1 MPSACVVCKDERGY
15 KLSELLAERFDTV
28 YLIANSDNYRCW
40 EAGKRPVTKHKLP
53 PLQKLQPLFDALFL
67 HDNQDDLKLWQ
78 KIQQK
83 NIPPEQNITPG
94 QIFKFTTS
102 GEPEIQGNE
111 LPIYRQVHADNLNIE
126 LVDVEEII
134 AYINQQQVQKPR
146 ICLRTNNITEWR
158 NLVDTVEFNNLQN
171 RHELLNYLLCN
182 ILRDSQ
188 ERTHEYY
195 DLYRFLGSP
204 QPIVYVLDD
213 YRNYTTYNDDVYKIP
228 ESSIREISKYY
239 RDPETD
245 QNQDFTEVIKGF
257 CLILNNLSIR
267 FDVKAI
273 ELNFPASLDN
283 LNVDQLQPTYE
294 LIYQILKLNSYENQF
309 HVNAAEIAA
318 FIVDIEWL
326 PNITDAQTQQQTN
339 QEWWKK
345 WKQMGVMAIDIL
357 SQRYPEIP
365 CYILT
370 GSQPINELQEG
381 LVHRAYWGFEKPKS
395 HHYKTGNDKQPSEL
409 LNCITLEQHLIK
421 AVNRR
426 YGSYQKSPFQQLN
439 VNANSSLWQKL
450 IKKLNIQLPLE
461 QCVRGQALIK
471 LIAGLFPTAQQ
482 VEPIKILS
490 GGKSQAQAT
499 FLVSPI
505 CENNRLA
512 TRFIKIGSWF
522 LIQKEYLAYQ
532 KVIQPRLNSYTA
544 NIIQRPI
551 LTEVEQHQ
559 MSWGALMYT
568 LAGFPEEY
576 YNLQSLHELFKLHN
590 SSAEGD
596 IDLLKCVKNTLEKVL
611 FPLYKSSVSQEAKT
625 QPVWSW
631 LGDGLPP
638 IYTGVLIPL
647 IKLPGIDCLNENT
660 VSDDIFVIPSAVE
673 RNSQGEAIWR
683 SAFSNLQALNNRL
696 DEKYQGNDLPELSL
710 DDLEIVAKDYQK
722 VLLSGWKLMAVEV
735 PGNSNEGELML
746 VHPILG
752 MRVFL
757 RGDAEDI
764 RLRFGA
770 TWLRPGMTVNVLVYL
785 DTKTQRLNNTYK
797 NLSSV
802 DYPDNQNNLD
812 LHIRE
817 DFKRVNHIK
826 NLRSPVEVFYNDCCH
841 PDNYLSV
848 TGHAAPIHG
857 DLNLNN
863 ILYAAGET
871 VGWLI
876 DFERVK
882 AEGLAAYDLA
892 KLEGEIWINHL
903 LVYINELAKVS
914 PDNIPNNR
922 YKLLYFCLQSL
933 DFLGDEAE
941 FFKTKV
947 RNDQDLAFTS
957 NGLLMPIINLLKV
970 IKVIRDFGVSK
981 CQITLEEMKWSLSAY
996 FLNAAKLNVAPHK
1009 RKNAESSMTVL
1020 QFLISAWHLIEIVP
1034 ERGN

>member
-1 MPSACVVCKDERGY
+1 MMILDNGLTAYVVCGDDRGLY
-15 KLSELLAERFDTV
+15 LAELLAQRFDTV
-28 YLIANSDNYRCW
+28 YLIAGFDEYQFW
-40 EAGKRPVTKHKLP
+40 QAGEYQGTPEELP
-53 PLQKLQPLFDALFL
+53 PLFDAIFF
-67 HDNQDDLKLWQ
+67 HENDPELWDE
-78 KIQQK
+78 
-83 NIPPEQNITPG
+83 IPENTNLG

-111 LPIYRQVHADNLNIE
+111 LPIYRQVHANNLNIE
-126 LVDVEEII
+126 VADVEEVI

-146 ICLRTNNITEWR
+146 ICFRTNSIREWG
-158 NLVDTVEFNNLQN
+158 NLVKTVEFTNLQH
-171 RHELLNYLLCN
+171 RHDILNHLLCN
-182 ILRDSQ
+182 ILRNSPKK
-188 ERTHEYY
+188 TPEYY

-204 QPIVYVLDD
+204 QPIIYVLDD
-213 YRNYTTYNDDVYKIP
+213 YRNYTTYNDDIYKMP
-228 ESSIREISKYY
+228 GSSIREISKYY

-245 QNQDFTEVIKGF
+245 PDHGFTEVIKGF
-257 CLILNNLSIR
+257 CLILNNLSIG
-267 FDVKAI
+267 FNVKAP
-273 ELNFPASLDN
+273 ELNFPPSLDN
-283 LNVDQLQPTYE
+283 LNVEQLQPTYE
-294 LIYQILKLNSYENQF
+294 LVYQILNLNSYENQF
-309 HVNAAEIAA
+309 HINAAEIAA

-326 PNITDAQTQQQTN
+326 PNLTDAQTQQQTN

-395 HHYKTGNDKQPSEL
+395 HHYKTDNEKQPSEL
-409 LNCITLEQHLIK
+409 LNCITLEQHLVK

-551 LTEVEQHQ
+551 LTEVEQNQ

-590 SSAEGD
+590 NSAKGA

-625 QPVWSW
+625 QPVWCW

-638 IYTGVLIPL
+638 VYTGVLIPL
-647 IKLPGIDCLNENT
+647 LELPGIDCLNENT

-673 RNSQGEAIWR
+673 RNSQGEASWR
-683 SAFSNLQALNNRL
+683 LAFYNLQKLNTRL
-696 DEKYQGNDLPELSL
+696 DEQYQGNEFPELSL
-710 DDLEIVAKDYQK
+710 DDPEIFHQPYQK

-735 PGNSNEGELML
+735 PGNSNEGELLL

-797 NLSSV
+797 NLSGS
-802 DYPDNQNNLD
+802 DSLDNQNNLD
-812 LHIRE
+812 VDILA
-817 DFKRVNHIK
+817 DFTRVNQID
-826 NLRSPVEVFYNDCCH
+826 NLRSPVEIFENDCCH

-863 ILYAAGET
+863 ILYAADET

-882 AEGLAAYDLA
+882 VEGLAACDLA
-892 KLEGEIWINHL
+892 KLEGEIWTHHL
-903 LVYINELAKVS
+903 LIYIKDLAKVS
-914 PDNIPNNR
+914 PNNIVDTC
-922 YKLLYFCLQSL
+922 YKLVYFCLQSL

-957 NGLLMPIINLLKV
+957 DGLLMPIINLLKV
-970 IKVIRDFGVSK
+970 INVIRDFGVSK

-1009 RKNAESSMTVL
+1009 RNNAQRSITVL
-1020 QFLISAWHLIEIVP
+1020 QFLISAWHLIGIVP

>member
-1 MPSACVVCKDERGY
+1 MPLNQPLTACVVCQRNRGI
-15 KLSELLAERFDTV
+15 KLAELLAKKFFTVHLIQHNQGYQFWKEGIKGDIQKQLPESVNAIFIHQSDYNLLNDRNIVSRF
-28 YLIANSDNYRCW
+28 
-40 EAGKRPVTKHKLP
+40 
-53 PLQKLQPLFDALFL
+53 
-67 HDNQDDLKLWQ
+67 
-78 KIQQK
+78 
-83 NIPPEQNITPG
+83 
-94 QIFKFTTS
+94 IFKFTS
-102 GEPEIQGNE
+102 DGEPHVQGNE
-111 LPIYRQVHADNLNIE
+111 LPIYRQVLLNQLNIE
-126 LVDVEEII
+126 VEDVEEIV

-158 NLVDTVEFNNLQN
+158 NLVETVEFNNLQN

-182 ILRDSQ
+182 ILRNSQ

-213 YRNYTTYNDDVYKIP
+213 YRNYTTYNNDIYKITD
-228 ESSIREISKYY
+228 SNIREISKYY

-294 LIYQILKLNSYENQF
+294 LIYHLLNLNNYENQF

-409 LNCITLEQHLIK
+409 LNCITLEQHLVK

-439 VNANSSLWQKL
+439 IHANSSLWQKL

-576 YNLQSLHELFKLHN
+576 DNLQSLHELFKQHN
-590 SSAEGD
+590 NSAEGA

-611 FPLYKSSVSQEAKT
+611 FPLYKSSFSQEAKT
-625 QPVWSW
+625 QPVWCW

-660 VSDDIFVIPSAVE
+660 VSNDIFVIPSAVA
-673 RNSQGEAIWR
+673 RNSEGEESWR
-683 SAFSNLQALNNRL
+683 LAFSNLQELNTKL
-696 DEKYQGNDLPELSL
+696 DEQYQGNKLPELSL
-710 DDLEIVAKDYQK
+710 EDLEIVAKDYQK

-735 PGNSNEGELML
+735 PGNSNEGELLL

-797 NLSSV
+797 NLSGV
-802 DYPDNQNNLD
+802 DYADNQNNLD

-817 DFKRVNHIK
+817 DFKRVNQIDLA
-826 NLRSPVEVFYNDCCH
+826 LRSPVEVFYNDCCH

-882 AEGLAAYDLA
+882 TEGLAAYDLA
-892 KLEGEIWINHL
+892 KLEGEIWTNHL
-903 LVYINELAKVS
+903 LVYINELAKLT
-914 PDNIPNNR
+914 PNSIVNNC

-933 DFLGDEAE
+933 EFLGDEAE

-957 NGLLMPIINLLKV
+957 DGLLMPIINLLKV
-970 IKVIRDFGVSK
+970 IKLIRDFGVSK

-1009 RKNAESSMTVL
+1009 RNNAESSMTVF
-1020 QFLISAWHLIEIVP
+1020 QFLISAWHLAGIVR